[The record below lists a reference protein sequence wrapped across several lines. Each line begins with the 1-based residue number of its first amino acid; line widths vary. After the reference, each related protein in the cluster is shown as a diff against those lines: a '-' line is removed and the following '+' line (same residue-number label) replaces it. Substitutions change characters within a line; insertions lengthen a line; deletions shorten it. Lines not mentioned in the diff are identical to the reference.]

1 MMAVAGGQ
9 SPDMFF
15 YRFLTIALFPD
26 LVVAIG
32 FVAVA
37 RRSSAFAV
45 VRACS
50 KSFHGARPGAGM
62 GAVQRSLT

>member
-1 MMAVAGGQ
+1 MAVAGRQ

-37 RRSSAFAV
+37 RRSSALAV

-50 KSFHGARPGAGM
+50 KSFHGSRSGTRM
-62 GAVQRSLT
+62 DAVQRSLT